1 MGKVSDYSEWYCI
14 GEGEE
19 FDSELAQSK
28 INDFFSQALLYLV
41 TDRHQSKEISK
52 TNAPKEIQNALIKFP
67 ELTIYNKNFN
77 RYITFN
83 KIGIAKQGVFNN

>member
-41 TDRHQSKEISK
+41 TDRHQSKEI
-52 TNAPKEIQNALIKFP
+52 QNALIKFP